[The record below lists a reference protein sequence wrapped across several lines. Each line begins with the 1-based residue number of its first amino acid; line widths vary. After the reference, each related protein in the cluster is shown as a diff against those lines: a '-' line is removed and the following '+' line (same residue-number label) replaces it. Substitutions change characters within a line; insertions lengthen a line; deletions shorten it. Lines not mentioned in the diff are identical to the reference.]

1 MYIQIEKY
9 VERLINESTPDLP
22 LWNIESIKQGKAP
35 HWNYIDG
42 CMLTALLELN
52 KITGEARYFD
62 FVESFV
68 DYYVFDDGSIRG
80 YDKAKYNLD
89 DINEGRVLFELYQK
103 TGKQKYQK
111 AIDLLKS
118 QLDEQPRTC
127 TGNFWHKLIYPNQI
141 WLDGLYMAQVFST
154 LWHNQNDKDFSDVVM
169 QISNVHNLM
178 FDKSKKLYYHCI
190 DCSKQAFWCNKQTG
204 LSSNFWLR
212 SIGWYLVAMA
222 DILQIVPEHISAT
235 IAPIFSEAI
244 QGIAKYVSPT
254 NNMLYQVVD
263 CPERAG
269 NYPETSGSCMVAYAM
284 LKGARLGVLPQ
295 SYAMLGKSIFDGVCS
310 TYLLCKD
317 GQLNLGGICLVA
329 GLGPENNRRRD
340 GTFEYYI
347 SEPIVENDAKGVA
360 PFVLCYTEVLR
371 QQK

>member
-1 MYIQIEKY
+1 MYSQIEKY
-9 VERLINESTPDLP
+9 VERLISESTPDAP

-52 KITGEARYFD
+52 KITGEQRYFD

-68 DYYVFDDGSIRG
+68 DYYVFEDGTLRG
-80 YDKAKYNLD
+80 YSKDKFNLD
-89 DINEGRVLFELYQK
+89 DINEGRVLFELYPK
-103 TGKQKYQK
+103 TGKVKYQK

-118 QLDEQPRTC
+118 QLDEQPRTN

-141 WLDGLYMAQVFST
+141 WLDGLYMAQVFSA
-154 LWHNQNDKDFSDVVM
+154 LWHANSDKDFSDVVM
-169 QISNVHNLM
+169 QISNVHKLM
-178 FDKSKKLYYHCI
+178 FNQQKGLYYHCM
-190 DCSKQAFWCNKQTG
+190 DCSKQAFWCDKQTG
-204 LSSNFWLR
+204 LSPNFWLR

-222 DILQIVPEHISAT
+222 DILQIVPKDVAEK
-235 IAPIFSEAI
+235 IAPVFNDAI
-244 QGIAKYVSPT
+244 SGIANYVNPQ

-263 CPERAG
+263 CPEREG
-269 NYPETSGSCMVAYAM
+269 NYAETSGSCMVAYAM
-284 LKGARLGVLPQ
+284 LKGARLGVIPQ
-295 SYAMLGKSIFDGVCS
+295 KYAELGKSIFDGVCG
-310 TYLLCKD
+310 TYLRCND

-371 QQK
+371 ASK

>member
-1 MYIQIEKY
+1 MYDQIEKY
-9 VERLINESTPDLP
+9 IERLLDESSPDAP

-52 KITGEARYFD
+52 KITGEQRYFD
-62 FVESFV
+62 FVENFV
-68 DYYVFDDGSIRG
+68 DYYVFEDGSIRG
-80 YDKAKYNLD
+80 YSKEKFNLD
-89 DINEGRVLFELYQK
+89 DVNEGRILFELYQQ
-103 TGKQKYQK
+103 TGKEKYQK

-118 QLDEQPRTC
+118 QLDDQPRTI

-154 LWHNQNDKDFSDVVM
+154 LWHKKHDGDYSDVVK
-169 QISNVHNLM
+169 QITNVHNLM
-178 FDKSKKLYYHCI
+178 FDNNKKLYYHCI

-204 LSSNFWLR
+204 LSANFWLR
-212 SIGWYLVAMA
+212 SIGWYLVAMV
-222 DILQIVPEHISAT
+222 DILGIVPANVASQV
-235 IAPIFSEAI
+235 APIFIEAI
-244 QGIAKYVSPT
+244 NGIAQYVNPT

-263 CPERAG
+263 CPERQG

-284 LKGARLGVLPQ
+284 LKGARLGVLSPN
-295 SYAMLGKSIFDGVCS
+295 YASMGKNIFDGVCG
-310 TYLLCKD
+310 TYLQCDD
-317 GQLNLGGICLVA
+317 GRLNLGGICLVA

-347 SEPIVENDAKGVA
+347 SEPVVQNDAKGVA
-360 PFVLCYTEVLR
+360 PFVLCYTEILR
-371 QQK
+371 KQ